1 MISAGAL
8 SERVTLQTMA
18 GGGTDAIGQPLPD
31 AWADVFTTWASV
43 HPLQGR
49 EFLAAAAITTEV
61 TARITMRYRPGVT
74 PAMRVVHGADLYNIT
89 AVIHVKS
96 ARAELQ
102 LMCRLVG

>member
-1 MISAGAL
+1 VISAGAL

-18 GGGTDAIGQPLPD
+18 GGVDAIGQPLPD
-31 AWADVFTTWASV
+31 NWADVCTVWAQV
-43 HPLQGR
+43 APLAGR
-49 EFLAAAAITTEV
+49 EFLAAAAIATEV

-74 PAMRVVHGADLYNIT
+74 AAMRVVHGADLYNIT

-96 ARAELQ
+96 ARQEIQ

>member
-1 MISAGAL
+1 VISAGAL

-31 AWADVFTTWASV
+31 AWADVCTVWAALE
-43 HPLQGR
+43 PLQGR
-49 EFLAAAAITTEV
+49 EYIAAAAITTEV
-61 TARITMRYRPGVT
+61 QARLRMRYRPGIT
-74 PAMRVVHGADLYNIT
+74 AAMRVLHGQDTYNIT

-102 LMCRLVG
+102 LMCRLMG